1 MELREP
7 TAADG
12 HRIAELVESAM
23 TASYRLSPGQIDALI
38 EDEFSPDAVTAKVES
53 DGTLVR
59 VLEVGGEAGPAPE
72 ENESDDEEP
81 VIAGYVEGRL
91 QEPRGEV
98 RWLFV
103 DPELRGLGIGTSA
116 FDAAVE
122 ALTDAGATEIVATT
136 FEANAEGGDFFDR
149 LGFERVDE
157 RTIDV
162 ADETLHAVVYA
173 EPGSQQA
180 SEEGTDADATTGADA
195 DSANEDA
202 AGDEEEDQLPDD
214 PRELDLPETDRAD
227 GATTART
234 EDGQQVFLAFEEME
248 SGTDG
253 PFFATYLDEAKEDPH
268 GYYCSNCGSLSVTAD
283 VSDRI
288 ACPDCGNDH
297 TERSSDAYDGA
308 YL

>member
-7 TAADG
+7 TATDG
-12 HRIAELVESAM
+12 QRIAELVESAM
-23 TASYRLSPGQIDALI
+23 TASYSLSPGQIDALI
-38 EDEFSPDAVTAKVES
+38 EAEFTPDAVTAKVES

-59 VLEVGGEAGPAPE
+59 VLEVGGDAGPAPE
-72 ENESDDEEP
+72 ESETDDEEP

-91 QEPRGEV
+91 SKPRGEV

-103 DPELRGLGIGTSA
+103 DPELRGRGIGTRA
-116 FDAAVE
+116 FDDAVE
-122 ALTDAGATEIVATT
+122 ALTDAGATDLVATT

-149 LGFERVDE
+149 LGFERVGE

-162 ADETLHAVVYA
+162 ADETLHAAVYA
-173 EPGSQQA
+173 EPGSQRA
-180 SEEGTDADATTGADA
+180 ADGATDTDTSTDA
-195 DSANEDA
+195 DSADEDG
-202 AGDEEEDQLPDD
+202 AGDDDDQLPDD
-214 PRELDLPETDRAD
+214 PRELDLPETERAD

-234 EDGQQVFLAFEEME
+234 DDGKQVFLAFDELE

-253 PFFATYLDEAKEDPH
+253 PFFATYLDEARKEPH

-288 ACPDCGNDH
+288 ECQACGNDH
-297 TERSSDAYDGA
+297 AERSSDAYDGA